1 MKLLSLLIGPFLL
14 LLTLLPATAAD
25 APLRLLTDLCANTNL
40 IYLDGYPSNLT
51 PADLSKAIERVQ
63 YTRIRSEKPTFG
75 WVIPD
80 SRRDITQT
88 AFQLLVASRPDLL
101 QKDSADMWNSA
112 KIESRQSIS
121 IKYNGK
127 ALEPD
132 RFYYWKVKVWNN
144 LGEES
149 PYSAP
154 TWFATGH
161 ELSEWGLPECPIQKS
176 DENPVRLAT
185 LPSGQ
190 TRVDFGRASF
200 GTLRLQYNSSK
211 IYDTLTLRLGERTL
225 ADGSINRKPG
235 GTLRYR
241 EIRLPVSRG
250 MHTYRIKITPDTRN
264 TGSAAVLMPAE
275 IGEVLPFRYLE
286 IEGAEGALSPAQ
298 IVRETAHYPF
308 DDYASHFSSSDTI
321 LNQVWELCKYTI
333 KATSFSG
340 YYVDGDRE
348 RIPYEADAVI
358 NQLSHYAV
366 DRDFVMARRSME
378 YLLKHPTWPTEWHL
392 QIPMIAW
399 YDLLYSGDTRLI
411 ERFYPELALKTLQAL
426 RDENGLMSTRTGKMT
441 PAFLQTL
448 GMGSTQL
455 NDIVDWPQSGLAGP
469 ENKNGGETD
478 GYQFTDYNTVV
489 NAFHYHA
496 LQLLS
501 RFAAQMGKP
510 DESSRYAALALQ
522 TQKQMMALLFNKKTG
537 LFIDG
542 IGTDHSSLH
551 ANMFPL
557 ALGVL
562 EGEKYRKA
570 AAGLG
575 EFIRSRGMACS
586 VYGAQFLLEA
596 LYNGNYPEYG
606 LSLMRSTTDR
616 SWYNMIRLGST
627 ITLEA
632 WDNKYKPNLDWN
644 HAWGAAPANI
654 IVRKLLGVEPLEPG
668 FGKIAIRPAPGSLQR
683 AEATLPTIRGD
694 IAIAFL
700 NRPGEL
706 FQLELTLPANTTSEV
721 TLPLPGSKYRI
732 IVNEKAV
739 TPANSTK
746 ESATLRL
753 GSGKWI
759 LQVTPEP
766 D

>member
-1 MKLLSLLIGPFLL
+1 MKFLSFLFSLFILLV
-14 LLTLLPATAAD
+14 TLLPVTAAD
-25 APLRLLTDLCANTNL
+25 PPVRLLTDLCANTHL

-51 PADLSKAIERVQ
+51 PADLPKAIERTQ

-75 WVIPD
+75 WVID
-80 SRRDITQT
+80 DTRADIVQT
-88 AFQLLVASRPDLL
+88 AFQLLVASRPELL
-101 QKDSADMWNSA
+101 QKDSADLWNSG
-112 KIESRQSIS
+112 KIESNQSIS
-121 IKYNGK
+121 VRYNGK

-132 RFYYWKVKVWNN
+132 RFYYWKVKIWNN
-144 LGEES
+144 RGEES
-149 PYSAP
+149 PYSHP

-161 ELSEWGLPECPIQKS
+161 ELAAWGLPESPIEKS
-176 DENPVRLAT
+176 DENPVKVIPLT
-185 LPSGQ
+185 SGE
-190 TRVDFGRASF
+190 TRVDFGKASF
-200 GTLRLQYNSSK
+200 GTLRLQYNSPR
-211 IYDTLTLRLGERTL
+211 INDTLTLRLGERTL
-225 ADGSINRKPG
+225 PDGSINRKPG

-241 EIRLPVSRG
+241 EILLPVSRG
-250 MHTYRIKITPDTRN
+250 MHTYRIKITPDARN

-286 IEGAEGALSPAQ
+286 ISGAEKPLSPGG

-308 DDYASHFSSSDTI
+308 DEYASKFSSSDTI
-321 LNQVWELCKYTI
+321 LNQVWELCKYSI
-333 KATSFSG
+333 KATSFAG

-366 DRDFVMARRSME
+366 DRDFLMARRSME

-399 YDLLYSGDTRLI
+399 YDMLYSGDTRLI
-411 ERFYPELALKTLQAL
+411 EQFYPALAQKTLEAL
-426 RDENGLMSTRTGKMT
+426 RDENGLLSTRTGKMT
-441 PAFLQTL
+441 PEFLQSL
-448 GMGSTQL
+448 GMGTTSIR
-455 NDIVDWPQSGLAGP
+455 DIVDWPQSGLAGP

-489 NAFHYHA
+489 NAFHYNA

-501 RFAAQMGKP
+501 HFARLVEKP
-510 DESSRYAALALQ
+510 GESSRYAAMAQQ
-522 TQKQMMALLFNKKTG
+522 TQKQMMALLFDRKTG

-562 EGEKYRKA
+562 EGERFQKA

-606 LSLMRSTTDR
+606 LSLMRSSTDR

-668 FGKIAIRPAPGSLQR
+668 FGKIAIRPAPGSLER
-683 AEATLPTIRGD
+683 AEATLPTIRGE
-694 IAIAFL
+694 ISMAFV
-700 NRPGEL
+700 NKPGEL
-706 FQLELTLPANTTSEV
+706 FQLDLTLPANTISEV
-721 TLPLPGSKYRI
+721 TLPLPGKKYRI
-732 IVNEKAV
+732 TLNDQPVTPVSSTAGKAV
-739 TPANSTK
+739 
-746 ESATLRL
+746 LQL
-753 GSGKWI
+753 GSGKWSV
-759 LQVTPEP
+759 QVTPAE
-766 D
+766 